1 MAKEFVEFG
10 EPWRIYKIIGRVVR
24 RGSSVLRYFY
34 LEIMLSKNRFKYDE
48 EDWKEKK
55 EKKRKKKKGKER
67 EKKKPQFICAKE
79 LYYNVSTIKKRKKG
93 RKGKKGKRYIYK
105 AMFAFVRF
113 IISPSDRPTTTYNI
127 LSAECDN
134 KSRN

>member
-1 MAKEFVEFG
+1 MR
-10 EPWRIYKIIGRVVR
+10 RIGK
-24 RGSSVLRYFY
+24 
-34 LEIMLSKNRFKYDE
+34 KK
-48 EDWKEKK
+48 KKK
-55 EKKRKKKKGKER
+55 EKT
-67 EKKKPQFICAKE
+67 PQFICVKE

-93 RKGKKGKRYIYK
+93 RKGKKENGIYK

>member
-1 MAKEFVEFG
+1 MERKK
-10 EPWRIYKIIGRVVR
+10 R
-24 RGSSVLRYFY
+24 
-34 LEIMLSKNRFKYDE
+34 
-48 EDWKEKK
+48 KK
-55 EKKRKKKKGKER
+55 EKKKKRKRKRK
-67 EKKKPQFICAKE
+67 KKKPQFICAKE